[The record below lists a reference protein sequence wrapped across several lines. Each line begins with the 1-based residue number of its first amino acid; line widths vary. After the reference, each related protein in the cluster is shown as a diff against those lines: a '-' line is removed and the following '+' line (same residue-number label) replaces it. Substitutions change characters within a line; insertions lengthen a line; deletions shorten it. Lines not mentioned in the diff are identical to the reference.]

1 MSRAWLARLDE
12 DPGGVDALA
21 TLHTQDGEAA
31 GVLAAWVVDEQPVG
45 DARRVDRR
53 AIDPNGEGGW
63 LSLILLPEGQWPL
76 FDDPAVQHAR
86 RRVLA
91 EPPADLVSTL
101 LVDDSHYTGSL
112 TLRRGPDAP
121 RWLRDEPFARVA
133 RSELLQVGPGL
144 LGRVPAPT
152 GPTIE
157 RHGSAQ
163 PWPWDRF

>member
-1 MSRAWLARLDE
+1 MSRAWLARLPE
-12 DPGGVDALA
+12 APAGPDAVAELRSA
-21 TLHTQDGEAA
+21 EGAPA
-31 GVLAAWVVDEQPVG
+31 GVLVAWVRESKPVRE
-45 DARRVDRR
+45 ARRVDRR
-53 AIDPNGEGGW
+53 VIDPDGEAGW
-63 LSLILLPEGQWPL
+63 LSLSILPRGAWPL

-101 LVDDSHYTGSL
+101 LADDSHYTGAL
-112 TLRRGPDAP
+112 TLRRGADAP
-121 RWLRDEPFARVA
+121 RLLRDEPFARLGG
-133 RSELLQVGPGL
+133 SELLQVGPGL

>member
-12 DPGGVDALA
+12 EPAGADAVAAL
-21 TLHTQDGEAA
+21 TDEDGNAA
-31 GVLAAWVVDEQPVG
+31 GVLAAWVQDEQPCEE
-45 DARRVDRR
+45 ARRVDRR
-53 AIDPNGEGGW
+53 AIDPNGEAGW
-63 LSLILLPEGQWPL
+63 IALSILPPERWPL

-101 LVDDSHYTGSL
+101 LADDSHYTGAL
-112 TLRRGPDAP
+112 AVRRGPDAQ
-121 RWLRDEPFARVA
+121 RLLRDEPFARLGG
-133 RSELLQVGPGL
+133 SELLRLGPGL